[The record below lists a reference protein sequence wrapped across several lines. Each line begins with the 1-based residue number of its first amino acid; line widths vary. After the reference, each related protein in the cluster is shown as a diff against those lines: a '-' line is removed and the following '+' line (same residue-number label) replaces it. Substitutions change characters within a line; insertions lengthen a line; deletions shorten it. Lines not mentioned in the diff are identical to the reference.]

1 MIRLAVPDIQ
11 ESDIAR
17 VVEVLR
23 SGNLVQAGEVAG
35 FEQALAEFTGIEH
48 GAAVSSGTA
57 ALHLALLAI
66 HIHPGDAVIV
76 PAFTFPAT
84 ANVVEAVGAEVVL
97 CDVDPRTYVM
107 TPEAL
112 SACIQRPG
120 KGNIKA
126 VIVVH
131 EFGYPARMAEICA
144 LARRNNLRVIEDAA
158 CALGTTSDGT
168 HVGAFGDLGCFSF
181 HPRKAVTTGE
191 GGLVVSRDRALI
203 EAVKELR
210 NHGMHMTGST
220 RDFVVAGLNYRMTE
234 FQAALGAGQ
243 LVRFPQRIRDRRKLA
258 DCYRE
263 LLHDDTRV
271 TLPASDSGHTWQTF
285 MVMLG
290 PGQDRD
296 KVITVLAE
304 KGVQANLGAQAIN
317 CLSYYR
323 RRYGWG
329 PDSCPVAARLY
340 NHGLALPL
348 HGRMIEADVREV
360 VAAVSAAVAS

>member
-1 MIRLAVPDIQ
+1 MIRLTVPDIQ

-17 VVEVLR
+17 VVAVLR

-57 ALHLALLAI
+57 ALHLALLALCI
-66 HIHPGDAVIV
+66 GPGDAVIV

-107 TPEAL
+107 TPEGF
-112 SACIQRPG
+112 SACIQQYK
-120 KGNIKA
+120 KGNLKA

-144 LARRNNLRVIEDAA
+144 VAGKHNLRVIEDAA
-158 CALGTTSDGT
+158 CALGTTSNGT
-168 HVGAFGDLGCFSF
+168 HVGAFGDFGCFSF

-191 GGLVVSRDRALI
+191 GGLVVSRDRTLI
-203 EAVKELR
+203 EAVKDLR
-210 NHGMHMTGST
+210 NHGMRVSGST

-243 LVRFPQRIRDRRKLA
+243 LVRFPQQIRDRRKLA
-258 DCYRE
+258 KCYQD
-263 LLHDDTRV
+263 LLYNASRM
-271 TLPASDSGHTWQTF
+271 TLPASESGHTWQTF
-285 MVMLG
+285 MVMLD

-317 CLSYYR
+317 CLSHYR
-323 RRYGWG
+323 GKYGWG
-329 PDSCPVAARLY
+329 PDSCPVASRLY
-340 NHGLALPL
+340 SHGLALPL
-348 HGRMIEADVREV
+348 HGGMVEGDVRQV
-360 VAAVSAAVAS
+360 VAAVGSAVAS

>member
-11 ESDIAR
+11 EADIAR

-48 GAAVSSGTA
+48 GAAVSSGSA
-57 ALHLALLAI
+57 ALHLALLSL
-66 HIHPGDAVIV
+66 HIHPGDAVII

-112 SACIQRPG
+112 SACIQRHG
-120 KGNIKA
+120 KGNLKA

-144 LARRNNLRVIEDAA
+144 LARKNNLRVIEDAA

-210 NHGMHMTGST
+210 NHGMRVTGST

-234 FQAALGAGQ
+234 FQAALGVGQ
-243 LVRFPQRIRDRRKLA
+243 LVRFPQQIRDRRNLVE
-258 DCYRE
+258 CYQD
-263 LLHDDTRV
+263 LLHDDPRV
-271 TLPASDSGHTWQTF
+271 TLPASDSGHSWQTF
-285 MVMLG
+285 MVTLG
-290 PGQDRD
+290 LGQNRD
-296 KVITVLAE
+296 DVITALAE
-304 KGVQANLGAQAIN
+304 QGIQASLGAQAIN

-323 RRYGWG
+323 GRYGWG

-340 NHGLALPL
+340 SHGLALPL
-348 HGRMIEADVREV
+348 HGRMIEADVRQV
-360 VAAVSAAVAS
+360 VAAVGTALAS